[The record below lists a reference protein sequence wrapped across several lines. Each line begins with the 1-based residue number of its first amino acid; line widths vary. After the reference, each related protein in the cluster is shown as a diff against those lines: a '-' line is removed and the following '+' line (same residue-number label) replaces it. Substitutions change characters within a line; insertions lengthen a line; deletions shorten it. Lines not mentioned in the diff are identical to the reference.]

1 LYDHAEL
8 LVKENERIMLELE
21 DLREQVKL
29 LRVQI
34 DTEKAKNRDLL
45 VMKREHVEKQNEMQ
59 TLFLDCVNAVKAD
72 I

>member
-1 LYDHAEL
+1 MYDHAEL

>member
-1 LYDHAEL
+1 MYDHAEL
-8 LVKENERIMLELE
+8 LVKENDRIMLELE

>member
-8 LVKENERIMLELE
+8 LVKENDRIMLELE

-29 LRVQI
+29 LKVQI

-45 VMKREHVEKQNEMQ
+45 IMKREHVEKQNEMQ